1 MLRRALADAAD
12 GRGGTV
18 FLHGEPGIGKT
29 RLVRETADLAAERGW
44 FTAVARAY
52 PVESGMAYAAF
63 ADALVPLLRHF
74 DRAALA
80 TLTRGGTELAQ
91 LFPALASPDAAPRAA
106 RDTLGTSLAE
116 LKSRLFW
123 NCTQFLARLAAKQ
136 PLLLVI
142 ENVQWADPSSVELLP
157 PRRTSSSR

>member
-1 MLRRALADAAD
+1 MRRLPSPRSAHVGALPLVGRATELAMLRRALADAAD

-91 LFPALASPDAAPRAA
+91 LFPALASPDAAPRPP
-106 RDTLGTSLAE
+106 GT
-116 LKSRLFW
+116 R
-123 NCTQFLARLAAKQ
+123 
-136 PLLLVI
+136 
-142 ENVQWADPSSVELLP
+142 
-157 PRRTSSSR
+157 